1 MFENDDKK
9 REKLLASFS
18 NILNEDLLHTT
29 MNILAL
35 YILVWEAFK
44 KMVIELPKSFFFVNS
59 FLDAN
64 GKLKYSESEEY
75 QEEIGSKGKDLLRS
89 SLRWFVS
96 LHAITD
102 DEVEK
107 VLKIRKRRNEF
118 VHEMN
123 KILFEGI
130 SEADCQLFVSLL
142 ALYRKIDVWWIKN
155 VVIDTTP
162 LLEDLDEIKEDEM
175 FNTQALL
182 IDIMLNVAL
191 GNTTKYKEL
200 REMIIR
206 LKEQNEKRNN

>member
-9 REKLLASFS
+9 REKLLDSFS
-18 NILNEDLLHTT
+18 NILNEDLLHAT

-44 KMVIELPKSFFFVNS
+44 KMVIELPKSFFCINP

-64 GKLKYSESEEY
+64 GMLKYPESEEY

-96 LHAITD
+96 LHVITD